1 MINRIIGVIILMT
14 SIIGGIAL
22 FKGASNEGK
31 NFIFY
36 STFIL
41 YNVLIIHLN
50 YKIIKIERKLNKDD

>member
-1 MINRIIGVIILMT
+1 MI

-22 FKGASNEGK
+22 FKGASNEG
-31 NFIFY
+31 NDFIFY

-41 YNVLIIHLN
+41 YNTLIIHLN